1 MVLWAGLQGNALR
14 RSAKVLETHIGP
26 LIGVSATRPHS
37 AGTAKGQPCK
47 TRAQGTFAGPALKHS
62 CGVTLN
68 YGKWRAAVFTPI
80 SSITPLSEPDF
91 SGTSQG

>member
-14 RSAKVLETHIGP
+14 RSAKVLETHIG
-26 LIGVSATRPHS
+26 PHS